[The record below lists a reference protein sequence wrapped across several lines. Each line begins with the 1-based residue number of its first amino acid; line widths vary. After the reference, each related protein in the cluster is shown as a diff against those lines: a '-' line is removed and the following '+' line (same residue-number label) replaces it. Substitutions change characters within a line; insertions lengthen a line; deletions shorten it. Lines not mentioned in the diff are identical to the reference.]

1 MTYGFL
7 AVMAIALVT
16 LAVLQYHWLG
26 SVSDA
31 ERKRLEES
39 LDASSTNFVAD
50 FNRNF
55 SQLSQVFK
63 IQITRGGNKVEEM
76 IGDSYLEWISSS
88 IYPDLVD
95 SVFYIQNISS
105 NNTEIKLFESDP
117 ARFSNTQ
124 TPFFVAQ
131 WIKRQKESVATPGSK
146 IDIMRFPELGEPS
159 LIPVPVQ
166 MLDFVTMENMPIGS
180 NVRLSLN
187 IDHADHVVLIQLNDD
202 VIKEQIV
209 PDIARTY
216 LSESY
221 DDQYSISLVNSRED
235 YEKVYFTSVSE
246 DEIPEP
252 DVKKALRNLDLSSIF
267 VLQANSRESIRD
279 TEGFSVFKNLD
290 SLKTHIE
297 SVEINSYSSLENRN
311 TAKGFSTGARSFDS
325 SARKMIIRTD
335 TTVTASITTD
345 IGGVNWEFWLSLKEG
360 SLDKFVAKTKN
371 KNLAISFGIL
381 LILGFCVVMIV
392 VFSQRSK
399 DLADKQMLFVAGVSH
414 ELRTPLTVIRSA
426 AENLTEGVV
435 QDEERKKQ
443 YADLM
448 LKEGRRLS
456 DMVDQIMEF
465 SGIQSGKR
473 VYQFSSVSLNDFI
486 SLLNEECKMIL
497 QETGMQLEYS
507 LNSDMKDFTADRD
520 AIFLALTNLIK
531 NAVKF
536 SGESKKIQL
545 RIDDQE
551 ISGISSIRF
560 QVQDFG
566 VGIPE
571 DELKSIFEPFYR
583 GKRSV
588 EEQVKGNGIGLS
600 LVSKV
605 AKAHGGSVS
614 VKSKVGKG
622 SVFTL
627 VIPVSQYGK

>member
-7 AVMAIALVT
+7 GVMAVALIT

-31 ERKRLEES
+31 EKKRLEET

-50 FNRNF
+50 LNRNF

-63 IQITRGGNKVEEM
+63 LQITKEGREIEEM
-76 IGDSYLEWISSS
+76 LGDAYLEWISAST
-88 IYPDLVD
+88 YPGLVD
-95 SVFYIQNISS
+95 SVFYIRNISS
-105 NNTEIKLFESDP
+105 DETEIQLFESDP
-117 ARFSNTQ
+117 ARLSNTEVPGFI
-124 TPFFVAQ
+124 TQ
-131 WIKRQKESVATPGSK
+131 WLKNQKESKQSPSSR

-159 LIPVPVQ
+159 LMSVPVQ
-166 MLDFVTMENMPIGS
+166 VLDLVTMENMNIGS
-180 NVRLSLN
+180 NLRVSLN
-187 IDHADHVVLIQLNDD
+187 IDQADHVVLIQLNDD

-216 LSESY
+216 FSESY
-221 DDQYSISLVNSRED
+221 DDQYNISFVKSTDDEQ
-235 YEKVYFTSVSE
+235 KVYLTSVPE
-246 DEIPEP
+246 GEIPEP
-252 DVKKALRNLDLSSIF
+252 DVKKALRSFDLSSVF
-267 VLQANSRESIRD
+267 VLQTNRESTRD
-279 TEGFSVFKNLD
+279 TKGFSVFKSTD
-290 SLKTHIE
+290 SLNSHIE
-297 SVEINSYSSLENRN
+297 SIRFN
-311 TAKGFSTGARSFDS
+311 TGDAQERRGIFQGFSTWTKHSDS
-325 SARKMIIRTD
+325 SDQRMTVRTD
-335 TTVTASITTD
+335 TTITASITADLST
-345 IGGVNWEFWLSLKEG
+345 VNWEFWLSLKEG

-392 VFSQRSK
+392 VLSQRSR
-399 DLADKQMLFVAGVSH
+399 DLAEKQMLFVAGVSH

-435 QDEERKKQ
+435 QDEQRKKQ

-473 VYQFSSVSLNDFI
+473 VYQFSSVNLNDFVL
-486 SLLNEECKMIL
+486 LLNEECKMAL
-497 QETGMQLEYS
+497 QEKGMQLEYS
-507 LNSDMKDFTADRD
+507 LNSDIKDFSADRD
-520 AIFLALTNLIK
+520 AIFLALSNLIK
-531 NAVKF
+531 NAIKF

-545 RIDDQE
+545 RIDSQKVNTV
-551 ISGISSIRF
+551 SSIRF

-605 AKAHGGSVS
+605 AKAHDGSVT
-614 VKSKVGKG
+614 VKSKVGEG
-622 SVFTL
+622 STFTL
-627 VIPVSQYGK
+627 VIPVEQHGK

>member
-63 IQITRGGNKVEEM
+63 IQITRDGSKVEEM

-159 LIPVPVQ
+159 LIPIPVQ

-290 SLKTHIE
+290 SLKTNIE

-345 IGGVNWEFWLSLKEG
+345 IGGVNWEFWLGLKEG
-360 SLDKFVAKTKN
+360 SLDRFVAKTKN

-497 QETGMQLEYS
+497 QETGMQLEYF

-545 RIDDQE
+545 RVDDQE

>member
-7 AVMAIALVT
+7 GVMAVALIT

-31 ERKRLEES
+31 EKKRLEET

-50 FNRNF
+50 LNRNF

-63 IQITRGGNKVEEM
+63 LQITKGGREIEEM
-76 IGDSYLEWISSS
+76 LGDAYLEWISKS

-95 SVFYIQNISS
+95 SVFYIRSISS
-105 NNTEIKLFESDP
+105 NDTEIQLFESDP
-117 ARFSNTQ
+117 ARLSNTEVPGFI
-124 TPFFVAQ
+124 TQ
-131 WIKRQKESVATPGSK
+131 WLKNQKESKQSPSSK

-159 LIPVPVQ
+159 LMSVPVQ
-166 MLDFVTMENMPIGS
+166 VLDLITMENMNAGS
-180 NVRLSLN
+180 NFSVSLN
-187 IDHADHVVLIQLNDD
+187 IDQADHVVLIQLNDD
-202 VIKEQIV
+202 AIKKQIV

-216 LSESY
+216 FSESY
-221 DDQYSISLVNSRED
+221 DDQYNISFVKSKDDEQR
-235 YEKVYFTSVSE
+235 VYLTSVSE
-246 DEIPEP
+246 GKIPEP
-252 DVKKALRNLDLSSIF
+252 DVKKALRSFDLSSVF
-267 VLQANSRESIRD
+267 VLQTNRESTRG
-279 TEGFSVFKNLD
+279 TKGFSVFKSTD
-290 SLKTHIE
+290 SLSSHIE
-297 SVEINSYSSLENRN
+297 SIRVN
-311 TAKGFSTGARSFDS
+311 TGNAQERRGIFQGFSTWAKHSESPDQR
-325 SARKMIIRTD
+325 MIVRAD
-335 TTVTASITTD
+335 TTITASITADLSTA
-345 IGGVNWEFWLSLKEG
+345 NWEFWLSLKEG

-381 LILGFCVVMIV
+381 LILGFCIVMIV
-392 VFSQRSK
+392 VLSQRSR
-399 DLADKQMLFVAGVSH
+399 DLAEKQMLFVAGVSH

-426 AENLTEGVV
+426 AENLTEGVI
-435 QDEERKKQ
+435 QDEQRKKQ

-473 VYQFSSVSLNDFI
+473 VYQFSSVNLNDFVL
-486 SLLNEECKMIL
+486 LLNEECKMAL
-497 QETGMQLEYS
+497 QEKGMQLEYS
-507 LNSDMKDFTADRD
+507 LSSDIKDFTADRD
-520 AIFLALTNLIK
+520 AIFLALSNLIK
-531 NAVKF
+531 NAIKF

-545 RIDDQE
+545 RIDNQE
-551 ISGISSIRF
+551 VNTVSSIRF

-605 AKAHGGSVS
+605 AKAHDGSVT
-614 VKSKVGKG
+614 VKSKVGEG
-622 SVFTL
+622 STFTL
-627 VIPVSQYGK
+627 VIPVEQHGK